1 MDARGGL
8 SVIVGRKRC
17 GVVAMVMTVLLA
29 SYAAVAAGKV
39 SEPVDYV
46 SPNIGTIGQLLTA
59 TGRMYRR
66 RTEWHGWLRL
76 QRRGLWIGI
85 WPTRSMP
92 FLRGRHG

>member
-8 SVIVGRKRC
+8 GVIVGRKRC

-46 SPNIGTIGQLLTA
+46 SPNIGTMG
-59 TGRMYRR
+59 
-66 RTEWHGWLRL
+66 
-76 QRRGLWIGI
+76 
-85 WPTRSMP
+85 SC
-92 FLRGRHG
+92 